1 MFEVSLTELFY
12 PEHPFEIF
20 IRGTITYLALVI
32 ILRLLPRRGVGS
44 LSITDL
50 LVIVVIADAAQN
62 ALSGGY
68 KSITEGIIL
77 VVTIIGWDYALDLMS
92 YRFPIVRRL
101 LHSRPLLL
109 VRDGKAINRSLKL
122 EALTNDE
129 LLSHLREQGVE
140 NLEEVK
146 RAYLED
152 DGQISIIRRHIGDTS
167 RRAQKRKTESR
178 K

>member
-1 MFEVSLTELFY
+1 MFEVNLMELFY
-12 PEHPFEIF
+12 PARPFEIF
-20 IRGTITYLALVI
+20 IRGTITYLALVV
-32 ILRLLPRRGVGS
+32 ILRLLPRRGMGS
-44 LSITDL
+44 LSIADL

-77 VVTIIGWDYALDLMS
+77 VVTIIGWDYTLDLMS
-92 YRFPIVRRL
+92 YRFPAVRRL

-109 VRDGKAINRSLKL
+109 VRDGKAINRNLKL
-122 EALTNDE
+122 EALTTDE
-129 LLSHLREQGVE
+129 LLSHLRQQGVE
-140 NLEEVK
+140 NLGEVK

-152 DGQISIIRRHIGDTS
+152 DGQISIIKRHIQDNS
-167 RRAQKRKTESR
+167 RRSQKRKTEPR